1 MQRQFCSKSIFTR
14 NGDIN
19 IRSYRIVLCYG
30 IYNEKRRQRQILN
43 IEIVK
48 KLNVVLHK
56 PTLRDEIKLY
66 LRITRNFVNHFQ
78 SVCKI

>member
-14 NGDIN
+14 NGDIT
-19 IRSYRIVLCYG
+19 IRSYRIALCYG
-30 IYNEKRRQRQILN
+30 VYNEKRRQRQILN

-48 KLNVVLHK
+48 NVSILLHK

-66 LRITRNFVNHFQ
+66 LRTTRNFINRL
-78 SVCKI
+78 